1 MIAAGVLIGGR
12 AVEVIFY
19 EWAYYSQHPSRIF
32 WIWLGGMSTHGILLG
47 GTLGTW
53 SFCRLRNKN
62 FLSLA
67 DELVVPA
74 AFIMGLGRMGNF
86 IDGQIVG
93 SVTDVWWAV
102 KFPDTEG
109 FRHPVVLYDGVKN
122 LMLVPVLLLVR
133 RIKPPR
139 GVMLGTFLFGY
150 GFFRIFIDYFREYR
164 TELLGLPP
172 GQEFNIAMSI
182 GGIILIMWAVRKNY
196 PRVKP
201 LADDAVLS
209 GFNIDIR
216 KATRTKRSVLRA
228 LLLIPNDNAE

>member
-1 MIAAGVLIGGR
+1 
-12 AVEVIFY
+12 
-19 EWAYYSQHPSRIF
+19 
-32 WIWLGGMSTHGILLG
+32 MSTHGILLG

-62 FLSLA
+62 VLSLA

-93 SVTDVWWAV
+93 SVTDAWWAV

-109 FRHPVVLYDGVKN
+109 FSLQIASVSGMIAPAMCGWAPLWSERHSHSYDLSEEQVQACMGKRGPDRSKAVNKLCPQLITRTSRSAAFLTGPACQPVIDWCNLQVGHPVVLYDGVKN

-139 GVMLGTFLFGY
+139 GVMLGHLSFWLRFLPNHH
-150 GFFRIFIDYFREYR
+150 R
-164 TELLGLPP
+164 LL
-172 GQEFNIAMSI
+172 Q
-182 GGIILIMWAVRKNY
+182 
-196 PRVKP
+196 RV
-201 LADDAVLS
+201 
-209 GFNIDIR
+209 
-216 KATRTKRSVLRA
+216 
-228 LLLIPNDNAE
+228 